1 MSSIKGHASDQFSTL
16 PNPDNI
22 SAVEMDRRSFIGG
35 LAAAGA
41 TAAVPS
47 SRALAAN
54 GEIVVANWG
63 GVAATGFEKAWGP
76 SFQAETGLKLVID
89 GSGPAPGKIR
99 AMVEAK
105 NVVWDVCDTSV
116 GAVMQLGEAG
126 LLEEIDYSIVDKARL
141 RPQFAYKWGVC
152 NYMFSY
158 VMVVNKARFGGHP
171 PRTWQDFWNIKDFP
185 GKRMLR
191 GSCGGQLEAALIAD
205 GVDPKKI
212 YPIDVKRAL
221 EKIRE
226 IKEHTIF
233 WKTGAQSEDLVRQG
247 EIVAGNMW
255 SNRANLLRVEMKGAI
270 DWPWEGAVLAPA
282 VWLVP
287 KGNPAGREAAMK
299 FINHALEPA
308 GQIELFKLIGM
319 SPSNPAAAA
328 NIPAELKAYDATQPD
343 HMAVQVVL
351 DDDWYGKN
359 MAQVEA
365 QYLDII
371 SS

>member
-1 MSSIKGHASDQFSTL
+1 MSETKHHASELIPLRLDAGARQ
-16 PNPDNI
+16 
-22 SAVEMDRRSFIGG
+22 AMDRRAFIGG

-41 TAAVPS
+41 AAAWQPS
-47 SRALAAN
+47 TALAAK
-54 GEIVVANWG
+54 GEVVVANWG
-63 GVAATGFEKAWGP
+63 GVAATGFQKAWGP
-76 SFQAETGLKLVID
+76 SFEAATGLKVVID

-99 AMVEAK
+99 SMVEAK

-126 LLEEIDYSIVDKARL
+126 LLEEIDYTIVDKSRL
-141 RPQFAYKWGVC
+141 RPAFAYKWGVS

-158 VMVVNKARFGGHP
+158 VMVVNKKRFGNNP
-171 PRTWQDFWNIKDFP
+171 PRNWKDFWNVKDFP

-233 WKTGAQSEDLVRQG
+233 WKTGAQSEDLVRQ
-247 EIVAGNMW
+247 EEVVAGNMW
-255 SNRANLLRVEMKGAI
+255 SNRANLLRIEMKDAI
-270 DWPWEGAVLAPA
+270 AWPWEGAVVAPA

-287 KGNPAGREAAMK
+287 KGNPAGKEAAMK
-299 FINHALEPA
+299 FINHALEPD

-328 NIPAELKAYDATQPD
+328 KIPPELKPYDATQPD
-343 HMAVQVVL
+343 HMALQVVL

-365 QYLDII
+365 QYLEII

>member
-1 MSSIKGHASDQFSTL
+1 MSSSDEQRSNWTSLRPQDFGCGTL
-16 PNPDNI
+16 
-22 SAVEMDRRSFIGG
+22 SRRVFLGG
-35 LAAAGA
+35 LASAGA
-41 TAAVPS
+41 AAAFHPS
-47 SRALAAN
+47 QSLAAK
-54 GEIVVANWG
+54 GEVVVANWG

-76 SFQAETGLKLVID
+76 PLKAATGLTLVID

-126 LLEEIDYSIVDKARL
+126 LLEEIDYSIVDKSKL
-141 RPQFAYKWGVC
+141 RPEFAYKWGVC

-158 VMVVNKARFGGHP
+158 VMAVNKKRFGNNP
-171 PRTWQDFWNIKDFP
+171 PRNWKDFWNVKDFP

-191 GSCGGQLEAALIAD
+191 GSCGGQLEAALVAD

-233 WKTGAQSEDLVRQG
+233 WKTGAQSEDLIRQ
-247 EIVAGNMW
+247 EEVVAGNMW
-255 SNRANLLRVEMKGAI
+255 SNRANLLRIEMKGAI
-270 DWPWEGAVLAPA
+270 EWPWEGAVVAPA

-287 KGNPAGREAAMK
+287 KGNPAGKEAAMK
-299 FINHALEPA
+299 FINTSLEPD

-328 NIPAELKAYDATQPD
+328 KIPAELKPYDATQPD

-365 QYLDII
+365 QYLDVI